1 MGIVTSTYHNSGNGG
16 YVLRAFRRHFLK
28 LATVSGASVFQTM
41 ALAVLG
47 LLTGKI
53 LPVDDFG
60 VTRTIMAYFYFL
72 TVIGELCLHDGVAA
86 FIAGSDDAE
95 YRKRY
100 IVNGSYLVMGASILF
115 VLVFEL
121 LLYSDLVWTGE
132 LRSHMMAVFV
142 FLPAASLGTVYM
154 NVLPALG
161 QHGKLSFN
169 YLLNGFIQLAIIGVG
184 AYVWQMEG
192 WTSTRCLTYLLF
204 LLFSGLQIRQYLELQ
219 RPDLRT
225 MKTLWG
231 FSKIHLIG
239 GIFSLWFINA
249 DIIVME
255 RLSMNMYDIANY
267 AIGSMFAKSVMILPA
282 TIGRV
287 YFKDISR
294 SLISLERFSILTW
307 KLLAL
312 TVVSCAF
319 IAAALYVAAPFLI
332 GVLFGDHYRSSVL
345 IMRILC
351 VGIAFRGVWN
361 ILTPIMVAARHPGFL
376 LAMSLVANIVSMILF
391 YFWIPTFGSV
401 GTAWATNVA
410 YIASSLFGCIT
421 LFTCRKMLV
430 KGSVAAVSA

>member
-1 MGIVTSTYHNSGNGG
+1 MG
-16 YVLRAFRRHFLK
+16 AFRRHFLK
-28 LATVSGASVFQTM
+28 LATVSGASVFQTL

-47 LLTGKI
+47 LMTGKI

-60 VTRTIMAYFYFL
+60 VTRTIMAYFYFF
-72 TVIGELCLHDGVAA
+72 TIIGELCLHDGVAA
-86 FIAGSDDAE
+86 FIADSDDSG
-95 YRKRY
+95 YRKKF
-100 IVNGSYLVMGASILF
+100 IVNGSYLVLGASLLF
-115 VLVFEL
+115 VLVFEV
-121 LLYSDLVWTGE
+121 LLYSDRVWTGE
-132 LRSHMMAVFV
+132 LRSNMMLVFA

-169 YLLNGFIQLAIIGVG
+169 YVLNGFIQLAVIGAG
-184 AYVWQMEG
+184 AYVWQMDG
-192 WTSTRCLTYLLF
+192 WTSTRCLTYVLF
-204 LLFSGLQIRQYLELQ
+204 LLFSGLQIRQYLEVQ

-231 FSKIHLIG
+231 FSRIHLIG

-294 SLISLERFSILTW
+294 SLDSLERFSVLTG
-307 KLLAL
+307 KLLLL

-319 IAAALYVAAPFLI
+319 IAVALYFAAPFLI
-332 GVLFGDHYRSSVL
+332 GVLFGENYRSSVF

-376 LAMSLVANIVSMILF
+376 LAMSLVANFVSTILF
-391 YFWIPTFGSV
+391 YFWIPAFGSV
-401 GTAWATNVA
+401 GTAWATNAA
-410 YIASSLFGCIT
+410 YISSSLFGCIA
-421 LFTCRKMLV
+421 LFTCRKKLV
-430 KGSVAAVSA
+430 KQSVATVSA